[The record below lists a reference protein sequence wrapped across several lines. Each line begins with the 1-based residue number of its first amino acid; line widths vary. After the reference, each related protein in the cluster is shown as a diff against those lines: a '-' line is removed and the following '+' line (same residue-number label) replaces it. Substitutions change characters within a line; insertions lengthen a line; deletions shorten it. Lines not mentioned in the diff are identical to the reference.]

1 MTNDIIER
9 TRFRRARPR
18 IIATVI
24 GVLLLAG
31 LAALWFATRSPKGT
45 ATGGGAAGTDAMAGM
60 NMSGGGSARLTSAQ
74 IRQFGVTLGTVETR
88 VLTSELRTAGA
99 VTADETRIA
108 QVAPKF
114 GGFVERL
121 YVGFTGQRVRRGQAL
136 MDVYSPELLAA
147 QQELIAARGLQRT
160 IGESAIPG
168 VLGQSGDLVAAA
180 RRRLELWDVS
190 ASQIDAILHTGVP
203 TRTITLYSPATGI
216 VTEKNVVRG
225 QSIQAGQMLYT
236 IADLSSVWIDAALR
250 EGEASTVRIG
260 SGADVEVSGL
270 SGRSF
275 KGQVS
280 YIYPTLDS
288 ISRTVRARV
297 AVANPGGV
305 LKPGMYATVRLY
317 TPSRSALTVPTS
329 ALVRTGARTLVF
341 VDMGGGELMPH
352 EVTLGAASGDY
363 TEILS
368 GVSRGARV
376 VTSAQY
382 LLDSES
388 NLSEVMRSMV
398 GQAGA
403 SNTNDMAGMPMPV
416 IPDSGANAKPAEMK
430 GMKMPEERR

>member
-18 IIATVI
+18 IVGTVI

-31 LAALWFATRSPKGT
+31 LAALWFARRSPKGT

-121 YVGFTGQRVRRGQAL
+121 YVAFTGQGVRRGQAL

-147 QQELIAARGLQRT
+147 QQELLAARGLQRT

-168 VLGQSGDLVAAA
+168 VPGQSGDLVAAA

-190 ASQIDAILHTGVP
+190 ALQIDAVLRTGIP
-203 TRTITLYSPATGI
+203 MRTITLYSPAMGI

-250 EGEASTVRIG
+250 EGEASTVRVG

-270 SGRSF
+270 PGRTF

-288 ISRTVRARV
+288 ISRTVRARI

-305 LKPGMYATVRLY
+305 LKPGTYATVRLY

-363 TEILS
+363 TEVLS
-368 GVSRGARV
+368 GVDLGARV

-388 NLSEVMRSMV
+388 NLAEVMRSMV
-398 GQAGA
+398 GQGGA
-403 SNTNDMAGMPMPV
+403 TSTNDMAGMPMPV
-416 IPDSGANAKPAEMK
+416 ISDSGANATPAEMK

>member
-1 MTNDIIER
+1 MTNDSIEV
-9 TRFRRARPR
+9 TRFRLSRPR
-18 IIATVI
+18 IIGIAI
-24 GVLLLAG
+24 GVLLIAG
-31 LAALWFATRSPKGT
+31 LAALWIARRSPKNTETHNGAS
-45 ATGGGAAGTDAMAGM
+45 ATGTMAGM

-74 IRQFGVTLGTVETR
+74 IRQFGVTLGIAEER
-88 VLTSELRTAGA
+88 VLTSEMRTAGA

-121 YVGFTGQRVRRGQAL
+121 YVDFTGQSVRRGEAL

-147 QQELIAARGLQRT
+147 QQELLAARGLQRT
-160 IGESAIPG
+160 IGESTIPG
-168 VLGQSGDLVAAA
+168 VPGQSGDLVAAA
-180 RRRLELWDVS
+180 RRRLELLDVS
-190 ASQIDAILHTGVP
+190 APQIDALLRTGVP
-203 TRTITLYSPATGI
+203 TRTVTLYSPATGI

-225 QSIQAGQMLYT
+225 QAIQAGQMLYT

-250 EGEASTVRIG
+250 DGEASAVRVG
-260 SGADVEVSGL
+260 SGADVELSGL
-270 SGRSF
+270 PGRIL

-288 ISRTVRARV
+288 VSRTVRARI

-317 TPSRSALTVPTS
+317 TPSRRALTVPTS
-329 ALVRTGARTLVF
+329 AVVRTGARTLVF
-341 VDMGGGELMPH
+341 VDMGDGELMPH
-352 EVTLGAASGDY
+352 EVTLGAGSGDY
-363 TEILS
+363 TEVLS
-368 GVSRGARV
+368 GVVRGARV

-388 NLSEVMRSMV
+388 NLAEVMRSMV
-398 GQAGA
+398 GQGGA
-403 SNTNDMAGMPMPV
+403 TEMNDMAGMPMPV